1 MKRLFLSILL
11 CVFVWGM
18 KAQEMD
24 AVFVAMP
31 DQYVPQLEN
40 AWRKDLID
48 LYNSGK
54 EAKLKNTM
62 NGFSTLKK
70 LTDDYLLLQV
80 TERSTVEMKLLPLVN
95 DTYVVCMI
103 TTVYGP
109 VPDSQVEFFTTDW
122 KLLDSA
128 DLYTPVPVE
137 WFIKDDADKNRT
149 AFIEATARLDMDL
162 RKYSLSPDDQTLTVE
177 YTTPQYLTKTERK
190 QHSNRDCRQG
200 GVLIALSLDGV
211 QHLCAGTGAIAGHA
225 AGNDVGQGLF
235 GHAEADLILQ
245 PVLRVG
251 AVDITQVL
259 RNGVIEDDPADGG
272 IHQTGAL
279 HTINDHGAADL
290 DGSVQGHNVL
300 CVGHQGLVLITEDLA
315 CTLFVLT
322 NGGQVVA
329 AQDHILSRNG
339 NRCAVRG
346 LQQVAGSQ
354 HAQLCQHRHGAHP
367 QAAQEARG

>member
-122 KLLDSA
+122 K
-128 DLYTPVPVE
+128 
-137 WFIKDDADKNRT
+137 KT
-149 AFIEATARLDMDL
+149 ATFLCRHTSTEKMRRWTGRCIRRFTAEKTARWPLLRQDSTL
-162 RKYSLSPDDQTLTVE
+162 RKSC
-177 YTTPQYLTKTERK
+177 
-190 QHSNRDCRQG
+190 CRECG
-200 GVLIALSLDGV
+200 KRG
-211 QHLCAGTGAIAGHA
+211 
-225 AGNDVGQGLF
+225 F
-235 GHAEADLILQ
+235 GR
-245 PVLRVG
+245 PM
-251 AVDITQVL
+251 
-259 RNGVIEDDPADGG
+259 
-272 IHQTGAL
+272 
-279 HTINDHGAADL
+279 
-290 DGSVQGHNVL
+290 
-300 CVGHQGLVLITEDLA
+300 
-315 CTLFVLT
+315 
-322 NGGQVVA
+322 
-329 AQDHILSRNG
+329 
-339 NRCAVRG
+339 
-346 LQQVAGSQ
+346 
-354 HAQLCQHRHGAHP
+354 
-367 QAAQEARG
+367 

>member
-11 CVFVWGM
+11 CVFVCGM
-18 KAQEMD
+18 KAQDMD

-95 DTYVVCMI
+95 DT
-103 TTVYGP
+103 VYGP

-122 KLLDSA
+122 KPLNPA
-128 DLYTPVPVE
+128 DLYTPVSAE

-149 AFIEATARLDMDL
+149 AFSEATARLDMDL

-177 YTTPQYLTKTERK
+177 YTNPQYLTKAERK
-190 QHSNRDCRQG
+190 QVEPFLKSTPKVYTWEKFH
-200 GVLIALSLDGV
+200 
-211 QHLCAGTGAIAGHA
+211 
-225 AGNDVGQGLF
+225 F
-235 GHAEADLILQ
+235 K
-245 PVLRVG
+245 
-251 AVDITQVL
+251 
-259 RNGVIEDDPADGG
+259 
-272 IHQTGAL
+272 
-279 HTINDHGAADL
+279 
-290 DGSVQGHNVL
+290 
-300 CVGHQGLVLITEDLA
+300 
-315 CTLFVLT
+315 
-322 NGGQVVA
+322 
-329 AQDHILSRNG
+329 
-339 NRCAVRG
+339 
-346 LQQVAGSQ
+346 
-354 HAQLCQHRHGAHP
+354 
-367 QAAQEARG
+367 